1 MSKVRGSTK
10 NQAYPQTE
18 GILAEVMSKYGKLLG
33 SGSDLGKALCDSAE
47 SFRQMADV
55 KYQLE
60 DNVKHN
66 FLDPISDFQT
76 NELKDFN
83 VFI

>member
-1 MSKVRGSTK
+1 
-10 NQAYPQTE
+10 
-18 GILAEVMSKYGKLLG
+18 
-33 SGSDLGKALCDSAE
+33 
-47 SFRQMADV
+47 
-55 KYQLE
+55 LE

-83 VFI
+83 VFIWINLPIWI